1 MNPVSGQTQSPIEE
15 RHSNRLIAL
24 EGVVLLLAA
33 PFLMMPELSV
43 VATAAAL
50 LALAAVWLTSL
61 FNRRLLSTPLDAVM
75 LVWCITLGV
84 GMLATADPAETL
96 PKATG
101 LILGL
106 AVWRY
111 VALAAHSRRRVG
123 WAVAGMVTIGLG
135 FSLVGVIGLQEI
147 PKIPILVQLNP
158 FRGQSLPG
166 LAGFTVH
173 PNQLAGLICL
183 FLPVIISLLLAPRAG
198 RSSSWLRLG
207 LGLAALWTIAILI
220 LTQSRG
226 GWVGA
231 LAGLFILLIL

>member
-1 MNPVSGQTQSPIEE
+1 MYPVSGQTQSSIEE

-111 VALAAHSRRRVG
+111 VALAPTCRRPLA
-123 WAVAGMVTIGLG
+123 WAW
-135 FSLVGVIGLQEI
+135 
-147 PKIPILVQLNP
+147 
-158 FRGQSLPG
+158 
-166 LAGFTVH
+166 
-173 PNQLAGLICL
+173 
-183 FLPVIISLLLAPRAG
+183 G
-198 RSSSWLRLG
+198 RR
-207 LGLAALWTIAILI
+207 
-220 LTQSRG
+220 
-226 GWVGA
+226 
-231 LAGLFILLIL
+231 